1 MKLRAL
7 PGFVTLLAFLSAA
20 LPVSTQS
27 QPNAQ
32 PSAGDAPP
40 EAQLAALNESIAGIE
55 NWLQRSRQQRSR
67 EEAALSELAGG
78 IAQAQIS
85 IQHNRNTLGD
95 LAQQQTQLQEQEGA
109 LLEQTREQREIV
121 ARALRASYMSGAD
134 EPLKLLLTQR
144 EPGIAQRMLVYFD
157 AFNRDRL
164 QQIQQWRDTLA
175 SLEGTRGELLDN
187 RSALELTNRQLE
199 EQIAE
204 LEARQNQRQQLITR
218 LSAEMLARSGELD
231 QLMQNRAHLQELI
244 DEINRL
250 IVDIPAPEEMMP
262 FTDYSGRM
270 PWPLN
275 GDLRARYGETY
286 SGGNLQR
293 QGIIIGAEAGSP
305 VRAIHNGRVVFA
317 DWLRGS
323 GNLVVID
330 HGHNHISLYAHNQ
343 SLLKQSGDWVNRGE
357 VLALSGAD
365 AGGGI
370 PGLYFEIRRNSQTLN
385 PVEWLEAAR

>member
-1 MKLRAL
+1 MKRRGLC
-7 PGFVTLLAFLSAA
+7 GFLLLLACMSAA
-20 LPVSTQS
+20 LPVSIQ
-27 QPNAQ
+27 AQ
-32 PSAGDAPP
+32 PGVQPDASDAPP
-40 EAQLAALNESIAGIE
+40 ETQLAALNESIAGIE

-67 EEAALSELAGG
+67 EEAALGELAAG

-85 IQHNRNTLGD
+85 TQQNRNTLSD
-95 LAQQQTQLQEQEGA
+95 LAQQQTRLQAQESA
-109 LLEQTREQREIV
+109 LLEQTRAQRDII

-164 QQIQQWRDTLA
+164 LQIQQWRNTLA
-175 SLEGTRGELLDN
+175 SLEETRGELLDN
-187 RSALELTNRQLE
+187 RSALELANRQLE

-204 LEARQNQRQQLITR
+204 LEIRQHQRQQLISS

-231 QLMQNRAHLQELI
+231 QLMLNRAHLQELI

-262 FTDYSGRM
+262 FTDYRGRM
-270 PWPLN
+270 PWPLS
-275 GDLRARYGETY
+275 GDLRARYGDAY

-293 QGIIIGAEAGSP
+293 QGIIIGAQAGAP

-365 AGGGI
+365 AGDGTA
-370 PGLYFEIRRNSQTLN
+370 GLYFEIRRNSQTLN